1 MIIAT
6 LPPTI
11 KEKLSKRQAQLQSM
25 VTAQEGDIQ
34 DLRNSLKEA
43 EDTQELQ
50 QQELREITVFL
61 AMYEH
66 PENADLNAGLLDDAF
81 PPRSHP
87 ATHVA
92 HDYFHADCKECRAE
106 ELNAAES
113 TWEKSVKSL
122 GDAGSTGDA
131 HDGRH
136 RNCAQCV
143 ANIVY
148 EILRRD
154 GRLNDL
160 LRSTVKGYQDGQAD
174 KQTDKQQ

>member
-1 MIIAT
+1 MSTAA

-11 KEKLSKRQAQLQSM
+11 KEELRRRQAQLQKRI
-25 VTAQEGDIQ
+25 TAQEGDTQ
-34 DLRNSLKEA
+34 DLRNRLKEA
-43 EDTQELQ
+43 EDEQEFH
-50 QQELREITVFL
+50 QQELREVTVFL
-61 AMYEH
+61 AMYDHAEK
-66 PENADLNAGLLDDAF
+66 ADLKADLLDDAF

-92 HDYFHADCKECRAE
+92 HGHFQGDCKECRAE
-106 ELNAAES
+106 QLNATES
-113 TWEKSVKSL
+113 AWEKSVKSL
-122 GDAGSTGDA
+122 GSTGDAGDA
-131 HDGRH
+131 HDGQH

-174 KQTDKQQ
+174 K